1 MRKRKAWMVVGLLAA
16 AVSLLVLSPWHGAI
30 AVSLSQTH
38 GIDTGDLPAVGLIAI
53 AIAIVRSR
61 HDTAEGAAPWMRA
74 GRTLSAAAATLG
86 ALLVI
91 AGVVQALS
99 GPSLVPAGGGTFE
112 GMTEHV
118 DSRLHLPVGR
128 WSHLA
133 VTYDGT
139 TLRFYLDGVLTS
151 SRAVSGRLRATHDP
165 LWMGGNRPYGEYFVG
180 ELDEVTVYNRALAAG
195 DVRRLMSTPLS
206 QRPPTM
212 SRGLVAAYPLDSGA
226 GRIAIDGSGRGNN
239 GAIDGATWTPDGHF
253 GGALR
258 FEVGGDRVRIPE
270 SPSLDLTRTMTLS
283 AWVPAQQVPARV
295 ANRPPPADRRV
306 LPRCGKWSR
315 GGGHARR
322 AGRHPGR
329 PGRPGVRVALRGAGG
344 RLSQPPNGGGRVGH
358 PARMRVVAVAA
369 LVAPTDSA
377 LADGS
382 DGGARS
388 IALGVLFLAV
398 GLFTVGDTGETVT
411 PATGISRCPTG
422 VDRMSQADIDVVRGS
437 HEAFR
442 RRDFDAFLEYMDPGI
457 EFTSLVLEVEGTYRG
472 HDGIRAWWDDI
483 LAVFPDWQPQV
494 EDARELCGHVV
505 LRVRAEGAGTGS
517 GIDVDR
523 DDLAGGRG
531 PRRPAQCVEVL
542 PHRARSARCR
552 GGGGRLGD
560 APLRA
565 QRRMSASPTTCSATA
580 SATSSSP
587 SAGSGRSRARYE
599 HPAHARWLERL
610 ATLRPR
616 DHVGQARHRALR
628 AAAGRPPPHARGA
641 HGRHARGDG
650 RRRQR
655 AGRRR
660 SASPRARRS
669 ARCSPRAIPTA
680 SPTWS

>member
-283 AWVPAQQVPARV
+283 AWV
-295 ANRPPPADRRV
+295 RPSRSQRGWRTV
-306 LPRCGKWSR
+306 LHRQTD
-315 GGGHARR
+315 AYFLD
-322 AGRHPGR
+322 AGSGAVEVDTL
-329 PGRPGVRVALRGAGG
+329 GALDDTQAALAALAFAWLCVALAAGSPSRRTAAGAWGILLACG
-344 RLSQPPNGGGRVGH
+344 
-358 PARMRVVAVAA
+358 VVAVAA

-411 PATGISRCPTG
+411 R
-422 VDRMSQADIDVVRGS
+422 S
-437 HEAFR
+437 HR
-442 RRDFDAFLEYMDPGI
+442 HQPLPDP
-457 EFTSLVLEVEGTYRG
+457 E
-472 HDGIRAWWDDI
+472 
-483 LAVFPDWQPQV
+483 
-494 EDARELCGHVV
+494 
-505 LRVRAEGAGTGS
+505 
-517 GIDVDR
+517 
-523 DDLAGGRG
+523 
-531 PRRPAQCVEVL
+531 
-542 PHRARSARCR
+542 
-552 GGGGRLGD
+552 
-560 APLRA
+560 
-565 QRRMSASPTTCSATA
+565 
-580 SATSSSP
+580 
-587 SAGSGRSRARYE
+587 
-599 HPAHARWLERL
+599 
-610 ATLRPR
+610 
-616 DHVGQARHRALR
+616 
-628 AAAGRPPPHARGA
+628 
-641 HGRHARGDG
+641 
-650 RRRQR
+650 
-655 AGRRR
+655 
-660 SASPRARRS
+660 
-669 ARCSPRAIPTA
+669 
-680 SPTWS
+680 